1 MSVNKVILV
10 GNLGKDP
17 ELRYTPS
24 GAAVATFSIATTER
38 YKDRDGNRQEK
49 TEWHNIVAWRQL
61 AEICGKY
68 LHKGKQVYIEGKIQ
82 TRSYD
87 DRDGNKRYIT
97 EIVADQMQMLGGRDD
112 QGSGGGYGGGQQAGN
127 YGGGKDYNQ
136 SPQPAPQN
144 NAGGY
149 GGGQPKGGQP
159 QGGQPQGGQPQGGQ
173 KSGGGF
179 NEPAFNPDDE
189 IPF

>member
-24 GAAVATFSIATTER
+24 GAAVVNFSLATSET
-38 YKDRDGNRQEK
+38 YKDRDGNRQTK

-68 LHKGKQVYIEGKIQ
+68 LHKGKQVYIEGSLQ
-82 TRSYD
+82 TRKWQ
-87 DRDGNKRYIT
+87 DRDGNDRYTT
-97 EIVADQMQMLGGRDD
+97 EILANQMQMLGRSDENG
-112 QGSGGGYGGGQQAGN
+112 GGGYQNDYDSNPSQQ
-127 YGGGKDYNQ
+127 Y
-136 SPQPAPQN
+136 
-144 NAGGY
+144 
-149 GGGQPKGGQP
+149 GGQP
-159 QGGQPQGGQPQGGQ
+159 QQGYNSSPAQPQQQRPQQ
-173 KSGGGF
+173 QRPQQQRPAPVYE
-179 NEPAFNPDDE
+179 EPVFNPDDE

>member
-17 ELRYTPS
+17 DLRYTPS
-24 GAAVATFSIATTER
+24 GTAVATFSLATTER
-38 YKDRDGNRQEK
+38 YKDRDGNKQEK

-82 TRSYD
+82 NRSYD
-87 DRDGNKRYIT
+87 DRDGNKRYIS
-97 EIVADQMQMLGGRDD
+97 EVVVDQMQMLGGRDD
-112 QGSGGGYGGGQQAGN
+112 SQGGGGGGGGAGKSSNQGAQSYNKGQDDSSGQQ
-127 YGGGKDYNQ
+127 K
-136 SPQPAPQN
+136 
-144 NAGGY
+144 
-149 GGGQPKGGQP
+149 
-159 QGGQPQGGQPQGGQ
+159 
-173 KSGGGF
+173 GGGF
-179 NEPAFNPDDE
+179 EEPEFNPDDE

>member
-1 MSVNKVILV
+1 MSVNKAILV

-24 GAAVATFSIATTER
+24 GTAVATFSLATTER

-61 AEICGKY
+61 AEICGKF

-82 TRSYD
+82 NRSYD
-87 DRDGNKRYIT
+87 DRDGNRRYIT
-97 EIVADQMQMLGGRDD
+97 EIVADQMQMLGSRDD
-112 QGSGGGYGGGQQAGN
+112 NQGGGGQG
-127 YGGGKDYNQ
+127 YNQ
-136 SPQPAPQN
+136 GSN
-144 NAGGY
+144 R
-149 GGGQPKGGQP
+149 
-159 QGGQPQGGQPQGGQ
+159 
-173 KSGGGF
+173 SGGSQSYNQGSQNASAGTSQESSF
-179 NEPAFNPDDE
+179 EEPVFNPDDE

>member
-17 ELRYTPS
+17 ELRYTAS
-24 GAAVATFSIATTER
+24 GVAVATFSLATSER
-38 YKDRDGNRQEK
+38 YKDRNGEQQDK

-97 EIVADQMQMLGGRDD
+97 EIVADQMQMLGARGDE
-112 QGSGGGYGGGQQAGN
+112 GYQRPSAQF
-127 YGGGKDYNQ
+127 Q
-136 SPQPAPQN
+136 
-144 NAGGY
+144 
-149 GGGQPKGGQP
+149 GQP
-159 QGGQPQGGQPQGGQ
+159 QQSQQPQQPQQ
-173 KSGGGF
+173 PQQAAGGF
-179 NEPAFNPDDE
+179 QEPSYNTDDD

>member
-24 GAAVATFSIATTER
+24 GAAVATFSLATTER

-49 TEWHNIVAWRQL
+49 TEWHNVVVWRQL
-61 AEICGKY
+61 AEICGKF

-97 EIVADQMQMLGGRDD
+97 EIVADQMQMLGRAGDEGGGG
-112 QGSGGGYGGGQQAGN
+112 QGGGYGGGQQSGS
-127 YGGGKDYNQ
+127 GGGSGQ
-136 SPQPAPQN
+136 SS
-144 NAGGY
+144 AGGQQSGGQPSY
-149 GGGQPKGGQP
+149 GGGQQSGEQ
-159 QGGQPQGGQPQGGQ
+159 QGGSSQ
-173 KSGGGF
+173 
-179 NEPAFNPDDE
+179 EPPYNMDDE

>member
-17 ELRYTPS
+17 ELRYTPA
-24 GAAVATFSIATTER
+24 GVAVATFSLATSER
-38 YKDRDGNRQEK
+38 FKDKSGEMQEK

-87 DRDGNKRYIT
+87 DRDGNKRYMT
-97 EIVADQMQMLGGRDD
+97 EIVADQMQMLGRLGEE
-112 QGSGGGYGGGQQAGN
+112 
-127 YGGGKDYNQ
+127 
-136 SPQPAPQN
+136 
-144 NAGGY
+144 
-149 GGGQPKGGQP
+149 GGGQPRGGEGRRSSAGASNNTIP
-159 QGGQPQGGQPQGGQ
+159 GPGDFADPP
-173 KSGGGF
+173 
-179 NEPAFNPDDE
+179 FNPDDD

>member
-24 GAAVATFSIATTER
+24 GAAVATFSLATSER
-38 YKDRDGNRQEK
+38 FKGKDGQMQDK

-68 LHKGKQVYIEGKIQ
+68 LHKGKQVYIEGRIQ

-97 EIVADQMQMLGGRDD
+97 EIVADQMQMLGKAGEE
-112 QGSGGGYGGGQQAGN
+112 GGGSYSREPRQVREPHAREGSRPVE
-127 YGGGKDYNQ
+127 DYAD
-136 SPQPAPQN
+136 PP
-144 NAGGY
+144 
-149 GGGQPKGGQP
+149 
-159 QGGQPQGGQPQGGQ
+159 
-173 KSGGGF
+173 
-179 NEPAFNPDDE
+179 FNPDDE

>member
-24 GAAVATFSIATTER
+24 GTAVATFSLATTER
-38 YKDRDGNRQEK
+38 YKDRDGQRQEK

-61 AEICGKY
+61 AEICGKF

-97 EIVADQMQMLGGRDD
+97 EIVVDQMQMLGSKDD
-112 QGSGGGYGGGQQAGN
+112 GQQGGGGYGGQQDRGNASSQRSGQQ
-127 YGGGKDYNQ
+127 
-136 SPQPAPQN
+136 S
-144 NAGGY
+144 
-149 GGGQPKGGQP
+149 
-159 QGGQPQGGQPQGGQ
+159 
-173 KSGGGF
+173 SGGSSNKDDF
-179 NEPAFNPDDE
+179 EEPAFNPDDE

>member
-24 GAAVATFSIATTER
+24 GAAVASFSLATSER
-38 YKDRDGNRQEK
+38 YKDRNGEWVDK
-49 TEWHNIVAWRQL
+49 TEWHNIVAWRNL

-97 EIVADQMQMLGGRDD
+97 EIVADQMQMLGRAGEENGGYAR
-112 QGSGGGYGGGQQAGN
+112 SGGEARAAR
-127 YGGGKDYNQ
+127 
-136 SPQPAPQN
+136 PAPQ
-144 NAGGY
+144 AAAA
-149 GGGQPKGGQP
+149 
-159 QGGQPQGGQPQGGQ
+159 
-173 KSGGGF
+173 
-179 NEPAFNPDDE
+179 PAYEDFADPPFNPDDD

>member
-61 AEICGKY
+61 AEICGKF

-112 QGSGGGYGGGQQAGN
+112 QGGGQQSGGYGGGQQ
-127 YGGGKDYNQ
+127 Q
-136 SPQPAPQN
+136 S
-144 NAGGY
+144 GGY
-149 GGGQPKGGQP
+149 GGGQPQGGQNSQSHSP
-159 QGGQPQGGQPQGGQ
+159 QGGQQNNQGGQQQ
-173 KSGGGF
+173 GGGF
-179 NEPAFNPDDE
+179 EDPVFNPDDE

>member
-24 GAAVATFSIATTER
+24 GTPVATFSLATSER
-38 YKDRDGNRQEK
+38 YKDKSGQQQEK
-49 TEWHNIVAWRQL
+49 TEWHNIVAWRGL
-61 AEICGKY
+61 AEICGKF

-87 DRDGNKRYIT
+87 DKDGNKRYMT
-97 EIVADQMQMLGGRDD
+97 EIVADNMQMLGRAGDE
-112 QGSGGGYGGGQQAGN
+112 GGASQSYGGSQGRGQGQ
-127 YGGGKDYNQ
+127 Q
-136 SPQPAPQN
+136 SPQGQQR
-144 NAGGY
+144 
-149 GGGQPKGGQP
+149 GGGRAP
-159 QGGQPQGGQPQGGQ
+159 
-173 KSGGGF
+173 SGPEYDEPPF
-179 NEPAFNPDDE
+179 NSDDD

>member
-17 ELRYTPS
+17 ELRYTPA
-24 GAAVATFSIATTER
+24 GVAVATFSLATSDR
-38 YKDRDGNRQEK
+38 YKDKNGEMQEK

-61 AEICGKY
+61 AEICGKF

-87 DRDGNKRYIT
+87 DRDGNKRYMT
-97 EIVADQMQMLGGRDD
+97 EIVADQMQMLGR
-112 QGSGGGYGGGQQAGN
+112 AGE
-127 YGGGKDYNQ
+127 D
-136 SPQPAPQN
+136 
-144 NAGGY
+144 
-149 GGGQPKGGQP
+149 GGQPSRGGESRRPAQG
-159 QGGQPQGGQPQGGQ
+159 QGGGSRSVADDFSDPP
-173 KSGGGF
+173 
-179 NEPAFNPDDE
+179 FNPDDD

>member
-24 GAAVATFSIATTER
+24 GAAVANFTLATSER
-38 YKDRDGNRQEK
+38 FKDRDGQMQDK
-49 TEWHNIVAWRQL
+49 TEWHNIVVWRQL

-82 TRSYD
+82 SRSYD

-97 EIVADQMQMLGGRDD
+97 EIVADQMRMLGRAGEE
-112 QGSGGGYGGGQQAGN
+112 GGGGYSRES
-127 YGGGKDYNQ
+127 NQ
-136 SPQPAPQN
+136 RNPQSSSRGSSRPVEEYADP
-144 NAGGY
+144 
-149 GGGQPKGGQP
+149 P
-159 QGGQPQGGQPQGGQ
+159 
-173 KSGGGF
+173 
-179 NEPAFNPDDE
+179 FNPDDE